1 MLFYVYLRQADKFI
15 EGKVAEIQFN
25 RPATGSGAKIGKM
38 TLKTTELETIYDLGQ
53 KMIEAL
59 TKENVQARDV
69 IAIDKAGGKISRLR
83 RSLTR
88 AKDYDATGPQTK
100 FVQLTF
106 LALFSDDIGEI
117 KSEVRER
124 INDKVAEWHEE
135 GKAEI
140 VPDVLFI
147 DEVHMLDIEYFSF
160 LNRALESDM
169 VSILIMATNRG
180 ITKSC
185 TENIGI
191 GNTTRFSID
200 IHMVQQHGVT
210 FLQQCHFQTRLAS
223 LDRAFNSAS
232 TPAREVTIDDVK
244 RAYEVFLDDA
254 RFSNNLHEYEQYFM
268 FNDLSNDQQQTQS
281 KMET

>member
-38 TLKTTELETIYDLGQ
+38 TLKTTELETFYDLGQ

-59 TKENVQARDV
+59 TKENVQARLNFFNV
-69 IAIDKAGGKISRLR
+69 PKGELQKR
-83 RSLTR
+83 
-88 AKDYDATGPQTK
+88 KE
-100 FVQLTF
+100 FVHTVTF

-169 VSILIMATNRG
+169 VSMLIMATNRG
-180 ITKSC
+180 ITK
-185 TENIGI
+185 
-191 GNTTRFSID
+191 
-200 IHMVQQHGVT
+200 
-210 FLQQCHFQTRLAS
+210 
-223 LDRAFNSAS
+223 
-232 TPAREVTIDDVK
+232 
-244 RAYEVFLDDA
+244 
-254 RFSNNLHEYEQYFM
+254 
-268 FNDLSNDQQQTQS
+268 
-281 KMET
+281 

>member
-1 MLFYVYLRQADKFI
+1 
-15 EGKVAEIQFN
+15 AEIQFN

-180 ITKSC
+180 ITKSWY
-185 TENIGI
+185 IP
-191 GNTTRFSID
+191 
-200 IHMVQQHGVT
+200 M
-210 FLQQCHFQTRLAS
+210 
-223 LDRAFNSAS
+223 
-232 TPAREVTIDDVK
+232 
-244 RAYEVFLDDA
+244 
-254 RFSNNLHEYEQYFM
+254 
-268 FNDLSNDQQQTQS
+268 
-281 KMET
+281 